1 MVGGRGGGG
10 GSMIASETSCKG
22 LCHSDEAY
30 MR

>member
-1 MVGGRGGGG
+1 MVVGGGG

-22 LCHSDEAY
+22 LRHSDEAY

>member
-1 MVGGRGGGG
+1 MVGGRGGG